1 MFSCH
6 CRIYLESKIEFQS
19 VLPAL
24 PSQNPCM
31 PSPCGPHSICRVM
44 NDRAVCSCSP
54 GYHGTS
60 PNCRPECLV
69 SSECPAHLAC
79 IGQKC
84 GDPCPGLCGQ
94 NALCQ
99 VVNHNPIC
107 SCPSDYLGDP
117 FTQCVKEGNLI
128 EFFNSLKIFINDS
141 KTTKFM
147 KYLPNEIFKSLSLGS
162 TSLVVFIK
170 I

>member
-1 MFSCH
+1 
-6 CRIYLESKIEFQS
+6 
-19 VLPAL
+19 
-24 PSQNPCM
+24 
-31 PSPCGPHSICRVM
+31 M

-69 SSECPAHLAC
+69 SSECPVHLAC

-99 VVNHNPIC
+99 VISHNPIC
-107 SCPSDYLGDP
+107 SCPPDYLGDP
-117 FTQCVKEGNLI
+117 FSQCVKEGNLSF
-128 EFFNSLKIFINDS
+128 ENF
-141 KTTKFM
+141 
-147 KYLPNEIFKSLSLGS
+147 
-162 TSLVVFIK
+162 
-170 I
+170 